1 MQYQQNKCLRNQ
13 QKKKHKDF
21 FVIFSWN
28 LVKWY
33 QVQIV
38 NDLTETKCFGKNW
51 ICFKSKGARKSIM
64 EGRSNNPKI
73 DTGELTLKRRTKKI
87 FVQGLSD
94 TPRDSMAFEL
104 TLKTSAKLKSYVWL
118 TMISAIIYIEDL
130 VLTHSTT
137 KKTP

>member
-1 MQYQQNKCLRNQ
+1 
-13 QKKKHKDF
+13 
-21 FVIFSWN
+21 
-28 LVKWY
+28 
-33 QVQIV
+33 
-38 NDLTETKCFGKNW
+38 
-51 ICFKSKGARKSIM
+51 M